1 MVSAAVLGTT
11 VSSVQAEGRFGH
23 TIPGGDLED
32 VIARA
37 QAMTPPADKKWIEVS
52 GQVTAQPL
60 TPNAPQFPY
69 MYQRAQKGAEDAFG
83 NTAKENVTWTAT
95 NGVTLTFPDDCALIA
110 REDPYGMEESLYY
123 GDGVHYI
130 YSRNQYSNRYEPNT
144 PQWWAAKELEYK
156 QWKMG
161 YRVLANSGAFV
172 IAPPPVATV
181 EHFQKEVSK
190 DTTYRN
196 YIDKM
201 EFYTQYRE
209 LGTFY
214 LSGHYDGSV
223 GPAVPFATLIAN
235 ENQVVTFHRT
245 TDPSAIKF
253 ELLKTADVPE
263 NSGYHYKLEF
273 WNNPDPLDWNILY
286 NTLKRIT
293 PDADAVYQEIYRQT
307 YSDNPTF
314 PDWNTWVP
322 VGNETC
328 VATAL
333 CRHYANLQ
341 FFIKAK
347 DLNPGADGSE
357 IAENSCALDTRYER
371 FVWE

>member
-60 TPNAPQFPY
+60 TPN
-69 MYQRAQKGAEDAFG
+69 
-83 NTAKENVTWTAT
+83 
-95 NGVTLTFPDDCALIA
+95 
-110 REDPYGMEESLYY
+110 
-123 GDGVHYI
+123 
-130 YSRNQYSNRYEPNT
+130 T
-144 PQWWAAKELEYK
+144 PQWWAAKELEYN

-223 GPAVPFATLIAN
+223 GSAVPFATLIAN

-245 TDPSAIKF
+245 T
-253 ELLKTADVPE
+253 
-263 NSGYHYKLEF
+263 
-273 WNNPDPLDWNILY
+273 DPLDWNILY

-314 PDWNTWVP
+314 QDWNTWVP